1 MVDRLSLLAHPSAI
15 SLKTESF
22 GKIRD
27 LRRKKVCDPH
37 FDNIGFDNL
46 EDFAVFTRVSRED
59 SAV

>member
-1 MVDRLSLLAHPSAI
+1 MVDRLSLLACPSAI

-27 LRRKKVCDPH
+27 FRRKKACDPH
-37 FDNIGFDNL
+37 FDNAGLDNL
-46 EDFAVFTRVSRED
+46 EYFPAFAKASREG